1 MKNFLRKSFWFLF
14 ILPIIW
20 IVFVLI
26 AKPIFDKL
34 KNEKQAENSV
44 FIWGD
49 SQIYRGLDL
58 ALLRENTDMKI
69 ESAAEHGAGT
79 YDFLIFAEQV
89 PKGSKVIIS
98 ISRTAQLRRVSR
110 DRNMS
115 GVSIKALKQLER
127 AGYSAYDLMRVIV
140 KNPRPIT
147 LFSSKNHLYPK
158 DSDNFT
164 QADSSLFETIY
175 RSIPGYSKMK
185 QELYLSALEQLV
197 TKNCTILFLDF
208 PYHSSLEAIEVKSK
222 AKNSTD
228 QFSKT
233 ILSELNLMNP
243 DTFRIKNLDNY
254 MHDYTHLDEEGARL
268 VTYEVADLIVNIN
281 ENRYL
286 VIR

>member
-115 GVSIKALKQLER
+115 GLSIKALKQLER

-208 PYHSSLEAIEVKSK
+208 PYHSSLEAIEVRSE